1 MLKGKIMNGS
11 SRNFS
16 DNLAKT
22 LEIPDDSIYDHYKFG
37 KVVGL
42 GQYGTVKEAV
52 SIEDPTQKVAVKI
65 LDLKGIAKTFKSIW
79 CEVSSLKQANHPNI
93 IKLFQVF
100 KDDEKLYLV
109 FEYVEG
115 LDLSDYI
122 MERRRVDEKKAA
134 FILQQICSTINYL
147 HSINICHRDIKLD
160 NIMINPETLEIKL
173 IDFGF
178 ATKCNDRERLKGK
191 IGTPYY
197 VAPEVLK
204 GTYGKECDMW
214 SLGIMTY
221 YMLIGDP
228 PFNAES
234 DSELFETII
243 MTDVPY
249 HQDYWSN
256 VSPLW
261 MDFLKK
267 LLVKEPEYRL
277 TAREAACHPWIEQN
291 LSVQSEEP
299 EIHVENKV

>member
-1 MLKGKIMNGS
+1 
-11 SRNFS
+11 
-16 DNLAKT
+16 
-22 LEIPDDSIYDHYKFG
+22 
-37 KVVGL
+37 
-42 GQYGTVKEAV
+42 
-52 SIEDPTQKVAVKI
+52 
-65 LDLKGIAKTFKSIW
+65 
-79 CEVSSLKQANHPNI
+79 
-93 IKLFQVF
+93 
-100 KDDEKLYLV
+100 
-109 FEYVEG
+109 
-115 LDLSDYI
+115 
-122 MERRRVDEKKAA
+122 
-134 FILQQICSTINYL
+134 
-147 HSINICHRDIKLD
+147 
-160 NIMINPETLEIKL
+160 MINPDTLEIKL

-256 VSPLW
+256 VSPL
-261 MDFLKK
+261 
-267 LLVKEPEYRL
+267 
-277 TAREAACHPWIEQN
+277 
-291 LSVQSEEP
+291 
-299 EIHVENKV
+299 